1 MLLPVH
7 LIYFWYV
14 DGIQTLIRTWR
25 NILFLIEEDMAVSLM
40 WRLLFT
46 PLFHDASFVGRI
58 LSLIFRLVRI
68 FSGIIT
74 MLFATAVMGLLTVVW
89 LVIPGLFVITLLPS
103 QFPILGQVA
112 SDYIQFVSYVAI
124 GGVIF
129 GLSLFLQHIF
139 HHPIKKIWQITS
151 AKDLYQASNVKK
163 SQIGFKDLIQTTQ
176 VQKLLASVEL
186 DPSQLPT
193 ASAVDSS
200 KLAQTA
206 FELAKQRHAP
216 HIAQADFFMAYLK
229 LLPEMQ
235 HFLIVQETPLEAIM
249 QAQNYLEEAMLQ
261 WRKIMIWDEDFHTR
275 HLKGVNRGWL
285 SAPTPALDAI
295 SEDLTQ
301 AVYRQNF
308 EDFIGRKDILS
319 QVLAILS
326 QDNGR
331 NVLLVGEPGSGKST
345 LVRHLA
351 KLIVAGDAPDIL
363 STKRIVQLDSS
374 RLLAGVNNEG
384 EMAQVLKAAF
394 TEIKEIGDI
403 IVYIDEIHELG
414 IGDAGKNFNIYA
426 LLTPYLESNEFQF
439 ISSTESSNYARIIE
453 REGSLARLFHKVE
466 VPEASLAET
475 LEILKSRAIELE
487 IAKGIKTTFSAL
499 AFMAQKSK
507 QFIHDRSL
515 PDSALYLFQECQTQ
529 ATSRLISTDTVK
541 SVLSRQIN
549 VPIVD
554 LDASQKELL
563 LQLEPIIHQRM
574 IGQDQAVK
582 VVSDTL
588 RRAATAMREEN
599 RPIGSFLFVGPTGV
613 GKTELAKIL
622 AEVYFKQHQAFVRFD
637 MSEYQTSEAVNRLLG
652 TSENPGELTEII
664 KNKPYCLILLDE
676 FEKANPQI
684 LTLFLQILEDGRL
697 TGGDSQTVDFTN
709 TIIIATSNAGS
720 LTIAHGLSQEKP
732 LDLVENDVRQELLT
746 LMKPELVNRFDSI
759 VIFKPLSQF
768 DLEKIVLIK
777 LAAVRQHLIEQGY
790 VVDFSKELITELA
803 RRGYDPVLGAR
814 PLRRLIQDTL
824 EANISKMILK
834 DELKKGE
841 SITLS
846 QAILNN

>member
-1 MLLPVH
+1 
-7 LIYFWYV
+7 
-14 DGIQTLIRTWR
+14 
-25 NILFLIEEDMAVSLM
+25 
-40 WRLLFT
+40 
-46 PLFHDASFVGRI
+46 
-58 LSLIFRLVRI
+58 
-68 FSGIIT
+68 
-74 MLFATAVMGLLTVVW
+74 
-89 LVIPGLFVITLLPS
+89 
-103 QFPILGQVA
+103 
-112 SDYIQFVSYVAI
+112 
-124 GGVIF
+124 
-129 GLSLFLQHIF
+129 
-139 HHPIKKIWQITS
+139 
-151 AKDLYQASNVKK
+151 
-163 SQIGFKDLIQTTQ
+163 
-176 VQKLLASVEL
+176 
-186 DPSQLPT
+186 
-193 ASAVDSS
+193 
-200 KLAQTA
+200 
-206 FELAKQRHAP
+206 
-216 HIAQADFFMAYLK
+216 
-229 LLPEMQ
+229 
-235 HFLIVQETPLEAIM
+235 
-249 QAQNYLEEAMLQ
+249 
-261 WRKIMIWDEDFHTR
+261 
-275 HLKGVNRGWL
+275 
-285 SAPTPALDAI
+285 
-295 SEDLTQ
+295 
-301 AVYRQNF
+301 
-308 EDFIGRKDILS
+308 
-319 QVLAILS
+319 
-326 QDNGR
+326 
-331 NVLLVGEPGSGKST
+331 
-345 LVRHLA
+345 
-351 KLIVAGDAPDIL
+351 
-363 STKRIVQLDSS
+363 
-374 RLLAGVNNEG
+374 
-384 EMAQVLKAAF
+384 
-394 TEIKEIGDI
+394 
-403 IVYIDEIHELG
+403 
-414 IGDAGKNFNIYA
+414 
-426 LLTPYLESNEFQF
+426 
-439 ISSTESSNYARIIE
+439 
-453 REGSLARLFHKVE
+453 
-466 VPEASLAET
+466 
-475 LEILKSRAIELE
+475 
-487 IAKGIKTTFSAL
+487 
-499 AFMAQKSK
+499 MAQKSK